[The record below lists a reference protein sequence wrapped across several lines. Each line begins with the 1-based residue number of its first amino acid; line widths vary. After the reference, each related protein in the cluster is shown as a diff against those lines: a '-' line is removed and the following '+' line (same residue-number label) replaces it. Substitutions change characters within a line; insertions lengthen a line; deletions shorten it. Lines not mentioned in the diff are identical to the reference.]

1 MEQRK
6 VSLQTRILVLIIVLL
21 LFVIALL
28 TICFG
33 FLQSSARQKQAE
45 QLAVQTARTIS
56 YMPPIKSSMA
66 ASLAS
71 AGEEQAVLEQMKEQ
85 VSAHAI
91 FITNQKGRVLL
102 HTDDEHVGRTIS
114 LADGR
119 STLLFGGTSI
129 SAGTSNGETV
139 LRGSAPIMKE
149 SDEFEKIIGTVTV
162 EFLKKDIDR
171 ATTKQL
177 FTLSYLAL
185 LVLLPGIFGAIFLA
199 KSIRKDTLG
208 LEPHEIA
215 SLYREREAMLLA
227 IKEGI
232 IAFDRKGR
240 ITMMNTSAEKMLRVH
255 STQSLHIDQV
265 LSKADVLSLLTLESI
280 EPNIETEVNQKT
292 FVLNVKKVVQGSI
305 VYGGIV
311 SFREKTELTK
321 LLDTLTEVS
330 QYSED
335 LRAQTHEF
343 SNKLYAILG
352 LLELKQFDEAIELI
366 KDEYTLQNR
375 QHDLLMKQ
383 IQSPKIQAIL
393 LGKLGKAS
401 EKKVNFRIDEN
412 SSLEPLPN
420 HLSLSHFIT
429 IIGNL
434 VDNAFEAVLHKDKRE
449 VDFFI
454 TDIGLDIIIEVS
466 DSGDGVKEA
475 ERINIFTRGHSTKG
489 EARGY
494 GLANVKEVLDE
505 LGGWIEVT
513 NKKEGGALFTVYI
526 PKETKGDLSSD

>member
-1 MEQRK
+1 MGKKK
-6 VSLQTRILVLIIVLL
+6 VTLQTKILVLIIVLL

-33 FLQSSARQKQAE
+33 FLQTSERQGQAE

-56 YMPPIKSSMA
+56 YMPPIKTSVATST
-66 ASLAS
+66 ASQN
-71 AGEEQAVLEQMKEQ
+71 EEQAVLEQMKEQ

-91 FITNQKGRVLL
+91 FITNQKGKVLF
-102 HTDDEHVGRTIS
+102 HTNRKHVGRNLS
-114 LADGR
+114 LSEGR

-129 SAGTSNGETV
+129 SAGDSDGDTV
-139 LRGSAPIMKE
+139 IRGSAPMIKE
-149 SDEFEKIIGTVTV
+149 TGQHEEIIGTVTV
-162 EFLKKDIDR
+162 EFLKREIDQ
-171 ATTKQL
+171 ATAHQL
-177 FTLSYLAL
+177 MKLSYMAL
-185 LVLLPGIFGAIFLA
+185 LVLLSGIFGAIFLTR
-199 KSIRKDTLG
+199 SIRKDTLG

-215 SLYREREAMLLA
+215 SLYRERQAMLIA

-232 IAFDRKGR
+232 IAFDRKGT
-240 ITMMNTSAEKMLRVH
+240 ITMMNTSAEKMLHV
-255 STQSLHIDQV
+255 SSELPLHIDQV
-265 LSKADVLSLLTLESI
+265 LPKANLLSYLTLETI
-280 EPNIETEVNQKT
+280 EPNIETVVKDKT
-292 FVLNVKKVVQGSI
+292 FVLNVKKVVQENR
-305 VYGGIV
+305 VFGGIV

-366 KDEYTLQNR
+366 KEEYTLQNR
-375 QHDLLMKQ
+375 QHDVLMKQ
-383 IQSPKIQAIL
+383 IRSPKIQAIL

-401 EKKVNFRIDEN
+401 EKKVHFHIDEN
-412 SSLEPLPN
+412 SSLEPLPP
-420 HLSLSHFIT
+420 HMSLSHFIT

-434 VDNAFEAVLHKDKRE
+434 VDNAFEAVLNKERRE
-449 VDFFI
+449 VDLFI
-454 TDIGLDIIIEVS
+454 TDIGFDIIIEVS
-466 DSGDGVKEA
+466 DSGDGVNEEELKH
-475 ERINIFTRGHSTKG
+475 IFTRGHSSKG
-489 EARGY
+489 EGRGY

-513 NKKEGGALFTVYI
+513 NQKEGGAIFTVYI
-526 PKETKGDLSSD
+526 PKGIEGE

>member
-1 MEQRK
+1 MRMGKRK
-6 VSLQTRILVLIIVLL
+6 VTLQTKILGLIIGLL
-21 LFVIALL
+21 LVVIALL

-33 FLQSSARQKQAE
+33 FLQTSERQGQAE

-56 YMPPIKSSMA
+56 YMPPIK
-66 ASLAS
+66 ASVALSAS
-71 AGEEQAVLEQMKEQ
+71 QNEEQAVLEQMKEQ
-85 VSAHAI
+85 VRAHAI
-91 FITNQKGRVLL
+91 FISNRKGKVLVHTN
-102 HTDDEHVGRTIS
+102 HEDVGKTIS
-114 LADGR
+114 VSEGR

-129 SAGTSNGETV
+129 STDDSNGETV
-139 LRGSAPIMKE
+139 VRGSAPIMKE
-149 SDEFEKIIGTVTV
+149 TEGHEEIIGTVTV
-162 EFLKKDIDR
+162 EFLKKEIDQ
-171 ATTKQL
+171 ATAHQL
-177 FTLSYLAL
+177 LKLSYIAL
-185 LVLLPGIFGAIFLA
+185 LVLLPGIFGAIFLT

-232 IAFDRKGR
+232 IAFDQKGA
-240 ITMMNTSAEKMLRVH
+240 ITMMNTSAEHMLRV
-255 STQSLHIDQV
+255 SSKLPLHIDQV
-265 LSKADVLSLLTLESI
+265 LPNAKLLLYLKAETI
-280 EPNIETEVNQKT
+280 EPNIETVVNDKT
-292 FVLNVKKVVQGSI
+292 YVLNVKKVMQDHRVF
-305 VYGGIV
+305 GGIV

-352 LLELKQFDEAIELI
+352 LLELKQVDEAIELI
-366 KDEYTLQNR
+366 KEEYHLQNR

-383 IQSPKIQAIL
+383 IRSPKIQAIL

-401 EKKVNFRIDEN
+401 EKKVHFHIDEN
-412 SSLEPLPN
+412 SSLEPLPA

-434 VDNAFEAVLHKDKRE
+434 VDNAFEAVLNKEKRE
-449 VDFFI
+449 VDLFI
-454 TDIGLDIIIEVS
+454 TDIGFDIIIEVS
-466 DSGDGVKEA
+466 DSGDGVNE
-475 ERINIFTRGHSTKG
+475 EEMSQIFTRGHSSKG
-489 EARGY
+489 EGRGY

-505 LGGWIEVT
+505 LGGWIEVA
-513 NKKEGGALFTVYI
+513 NQKEGGAIFTVYI
-526 PKETKGDLSSD
+526 PKGTKGE